1 MSTENTQVLDYMRSR
16 RSSPTLVIS
25 PPVPT
30 RDQLQDLLAI
40 AARVPDHGK
49 LEPWRFIVIEQP
61 AMAGIADRL
70 QRRGLEMGKA
80 ESLVGKAAEVF
91 ARASLIVAVVGSP
104 DLEAKIP
111 RIEQTLSAGAVCLSL
126 LNAAMA
132 SGWAASWV
140 TGFGAHDP
148 EFRQEVFGLAQ
159 HEFIAGF
166 VHIGSC
172 ASAPP
177 DRPRPEISAIT
188 QWFNGSAVAG

>member
-1 MSTENTQVLDYMRSR
+1 MSTENTLVLDYMRSR

-148 EFRQEVFGLAQ
+148 EFRQEVFGLAS

>member
-1 MSTENTQVLDYMRSR
+1 MSAEHTQVLEYMRKR
-16 RSSPTLVIS
+16 RSSPTLVIA

-30 RDQLQDLLAI
+30 RDQLQGLLEI

-49 LEPWRFIVIEQP
+49 LEPWRFIVIEQSE
-61 AMAGIADRL
+61 MAGIADRL
-70 QRRGLEMGKA
+70 NRRGLELGKA

-91 ARASLIVAVVGSP
+91 ARANLIVAVVGSP

-126 LNAAMA
+126 LNAAIA

-140 TGFGAHDP
+140 TGFGAHDSQ
-148 EFRQEVFGLAQ
+148 FREEVFGLAS

-166 VHIGSC
+166 VHIGTC
-172 ASAPP
+172 ASSPA
-177 DRPRPEISAIT
+177 DRPRPDISAIT
-188 QWFNGSAVAG
+188 QWFNGSDVAG